1 MTNEVNKLIN
11 SPIFTGNSFLTV
23 HTMLIDK
30 KLLTELG
37 AKAAISVR
45 KRINYNFHSTDEDP
59 LQRMLNVLQPESYVQ
74 PHKHEQPDKREAF
87 IILTGSLLI
96 ITFNDTGEIANHYI
110 LNRNHENYGIEIP
123 PRTYH
128 TIIAL
133 EENTTVYEVKDGPY
147 NPNDDKHFAS
157 WAPNE
162 VDATAA
168 MKYLEELLLKV
179 RKATLS

>member
-11 SPIFTGNSFLTV
+11 SLIFASKLFQTV
-23 HTMLIDK
+23 YTMLIDK
-30 KLLTELG
+30 KLLTALG

-45 KRINYNFHSTDEDP
+45 KRTNYNFHKMDDDP

-87 IILTGSLLI
+87 IILTGSLLV
-96 ITFNDTGEIANHYI
+96 ITFNDTGEIAHHYL
-110 LNRNHENYGIEIP
+110 LNRETGNYGIEIP

-133 EENTTVYEVKDGPY
+133 EANTAVYEVKDGPY
-147 NPNDDKHFAS
+147 NPDEDKHFAQ
-157 WAPNE
+157 WAPAE
-162 VDATAA
+162 DDATAA
-168 MKYLEELLLKV
+168 KNYLNVLKEKV
-179 RKATLS
+179 KKATLS